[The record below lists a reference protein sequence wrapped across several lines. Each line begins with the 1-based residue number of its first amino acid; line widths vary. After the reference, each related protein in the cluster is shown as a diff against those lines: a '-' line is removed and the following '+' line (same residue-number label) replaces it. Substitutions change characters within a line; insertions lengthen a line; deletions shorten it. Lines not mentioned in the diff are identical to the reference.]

1 MKRITFEI
9 GDYVHSD
16 SHSGKYEIVDQ
27 TWDRE
32 GNIEYLIQNIRTGD
46 EYAAYPESL
55 TEWDEWI
62 DSAEPQQGASDLKSL
77 GLQFPSFK
85 SYGLTREQVWE
96 VTKLYVEAMIKL
108 HIDLEQTAISDNDF
122 KFALDYSKDV
132 AALMQFKMIEDKLYH
147 RFVYS

>member
-1 MKRITFEI
+1 MKRTTFEI

-32 GNIEYLIQNIRTGD
+32 NNIEYIIQNIRTGD

-62 DSAEPQQGASDLKSL
+62 DSAQQDAP

-85 SYGLTREQVWE
+85 SYGLTKEQVWE
-96 VTKLYVEAMIKL
+96 VTKFYVEAMIRL
-108 HIDLEQTAISDNDF
+108 HEELAQEALNDNNWS
-122 KFALDYSKDV
+122 FAKDYFDEATILLK
-132 AALMQFKMIEDKLYH
+132 FKMLEDKLWH
-147 RFVYS
+147 RFVQD

>member
-32 GNIEYLIQNIRTGD
+32 GNIEYIIQNIRTGD

-62 DSAEPQQGASDLKSL
+62 DSAQPETP

-85 SYGLTREQVWE
+85 SYGLTKEQVWE
-96 VTKLYVEAMIKL
+96 VTKLYVEAMIRL
-108 HIDLEQTAISDNDF
+108 HEELAQEALNDNNWS
-122 KFALDYSKDV
+122 FAKDYFDEATILLK
-132 AALMQFKMIEDKLYH
+132 FKMIEDKLYH
-147 RFVYS
+147 RFVQG

>member
-1 MKRITFEI
+1 MKRITFDT

-16 SHSGKYEIVDQ
+16 NHSGKYEIVDQ

-32 GNIEYLIQNIRTGD
+32 GNIEYIIQNIRTGD

-62 DSAEPQQGASDLKSL
+62 DSAKPQQDASDLISP
-77 GLQFPSFK
+77 GLQFPKFK

-96 VTKLYVEAMIKL
+96 VTKLYVEDMIRL
-108 HIDLEQTAISDNDF
+108 YEELAQEALNDNNWS
-122 KFALDYSKDV
+122 FAKEYFDEATILLK
-132 AALMQFKMIEDKLYH
+132 FKMIEDKLYH

>member
-1 MKRITFEI
+1 MKRITFDT

-16 SHSGKYEIVDQ
+16 NHSGKYEIVDQ

-32 GNIEYLIQNIRTGD
+32 GNIEYIIQNIRTGD

-62 DSAEPQQGASDLKSL
+62 DSAQQKTP

-85 SYGLTREQVWE
+85 SYGLTKEQVWE
-96 VTKLYVEAMIKL
+96 VTKLYVEAMIRL
-108 HIDLEQTAISDNDF
+108 HEELAQEALNDNNWS
-122 KFALDYSKDV
+122 FAKDYFDEATILLK
-132 AALMQFKMIEDKLYH
+132 FKMIEDKLYH
-147 RFVYS
+147 RFVQG